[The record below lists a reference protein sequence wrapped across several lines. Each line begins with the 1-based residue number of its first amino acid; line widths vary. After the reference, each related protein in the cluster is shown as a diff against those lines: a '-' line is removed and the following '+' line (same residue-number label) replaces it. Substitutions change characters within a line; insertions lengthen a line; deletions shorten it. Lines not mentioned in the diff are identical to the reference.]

1 VREAGTKNRATPER
15 RRAILE
21 GALAVFLERG
31 FERATLEA
39 ICARVGV
46 TKGSVYHHFTSKEQ
60 IAVTLYGEAIGSLQ
74 ADIAS
79 AISDASSA
87 RDIVERLVSSY
98 LAWFERQPAV
108 GAFVFQVMDGHA
120 LDAYAEPVRATRV
133 AFIDALAARLEAFVG
148 RGEVLS
154 ATARLHVA
162 LVIGPSRDF
171 LRGWLPAPDAKAM
184 REARRVLPPA
194 AYESILTRKA
204 SAAKRAR

>member
-1 VREAGTKNRATPER
+1 MREAGTKNRATPER

-31 FERATLEA
+31 FERATLEVL
-39 ICARVGV
+39 CARVGV

-60 IAVTLYGEAIGSLQ
+60 IAVTLYSEAIGSLQ
-74 ADIAS
+74 AEIAS

-87 RDIVERLVSSY
+87 REVVLRLVSSY
-98 LAWFERQPAV
+98 LAWFQRRPAL

-120 LDAYAEPVRATRV
+120 LDAYAEPVRATQV
-133 AFIDALAARLEAFVG
+133 AFIDVLAARLEDFVA
-148 RGEVLS
+148 RGEVQP

-162 LVIGPSRDF
+162 FVIGPSRDF

-184 REARRVLPPA
+184 REALRVLPPA
-194 AYESILTRKA
+194 AYESVLTRKE
-204 SAAKRAR
+204 SETKRAR